1 MKFLNAILVFS
12 LALMAAC
19 ASYAADVRVCNKS
32 SVVLNNLDVNSW
44 KIPKLDAGEC
54 TDYFK
59 NPMAQEYVTVTVR
72 LDGTIMSFTPKK
84 TSYLLDEGKFS
95 YQVSVTDDRLQLQT
109 VKD

>member
-1 MKFLNAILVFS
+1 MKFLR
-12 LALMAAC
+12 LAAGLCLWTATFTT
-19 ASYAADVRVCNKS
+19 SYAADVRVCNKS
-32 SVVLNNLDVNSW
+32 NVVLNNLDVNSW

-72 LDGTIMSFTPKK
+72 VNGSILGFRPKK
-84 TSYLLDEGKFS
+84 TSYLLGEGKFS